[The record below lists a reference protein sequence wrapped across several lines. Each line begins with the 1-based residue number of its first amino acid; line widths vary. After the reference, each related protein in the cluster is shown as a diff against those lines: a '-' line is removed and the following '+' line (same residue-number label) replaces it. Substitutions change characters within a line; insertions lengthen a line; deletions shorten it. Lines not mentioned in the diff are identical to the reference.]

1 MMYWLTG
8 AFGAD
13 PFAIARQNVAE
24 IDDFLRQGNFRPFGR
39 FIVYVEQTS
48 IFEIATGTGVAP
60 HILQGMVRLVMV
72 SALAVVATC
81 FMLALYRSA
90 ESAGSKT
97 LVTTDLQ
104 SVSTDVPNMSR
115 QLPAT
120 LAAFPMVLA
129 STIVVSGSL
138 HPVSFFP
145 FYFIAMT
152 MFLLL
157 ISLYVGSQRA
167 ISQRELGKFDVFV
180 CVVSGMIS
188 AMTSEILYLV
198 PVVCMLT
205 IVARGTLSRITPQE
219 MIRNAASRRFAA
231 LLAGF
236 LVVFIPSRILIAIEC
251 SRYNCYEGS
260 EAVLSAL
267 SFEQWIGR
275 AMAGLQWDTLS
286 SAIQG
291 EYDTVSSARSYGDF
305 VSNVWLLFVVAFMV
319 YFAVSAG
326 RRLAR
331 AHGPD
336 QALPPAAQ
344 FRLGNVLI
352 GLGSV
357 LALSTALM
365 VSLSEGL
372 QGWHE
377 RGFGLDQW
385 RDSLLVQISWAFI
398 LYGIVLAVLSRM
410 PRRKTGSPVSRRI
423 LAGVAAILILVMSLN
438 AFAANDKFGI
448 WRRSDSAGN
457 VVNLIST
464 ASVEFDRSDEGQA
477 IRCEIMSM
485 YADRNCENCWHS
497 GKRVLEELNTLS
509 RSKYGQDFCPSLD

>member
-1 MMYWLTG
+1 MYWLTG

-13 PFAIARQNVAE
+13 PFAIARQNVVE
-24 IDDFLRQGNFRPFGR
+24 IGDFLRQGNFRPLGR
-39 FIVYVEQTS
+39 FIVYMEQTS
-48 IFEIATGTGVAP
+48 IFEIAAGTGIAP
-60 HILQGMVRLVMV
+60 HILQGILRLVMV
-72 SALAVVATC
+72 STLAVVATC
-81 FMLALYRSA
+81 FILALYRSA
-90 ESAGSKT
+90 QAAGASKP
-97 LVTTDLQ
+97 LVTNDTS
-104 SVSTDVPNMSR
+104 SVST
-115 QLPAT
+115 QLPST

-145 FYFIAMT
+145 FYYIAMT
-152 MFLLL
+152 IFLLL
-157 ISLYVGSQRA
+157 ISLYVGSEKA
-167 ISQRELGKFDVFV
+167 ISQRDLGKYDVFA
-180 CVVSGMIS
+180 CVLSGMVS

-198 PVVCMLT
+198 PVACVLT
-205 IVARGTLSRITPQE
+205 IVARGTLSRMSPE
-219 MIRNAASRRFAA
+219 DMIRSAAARRFAA

-236 LVVFIPSRILIAIEC
+236 LVVFIPSRIAIAIEC
-251 SRYNCYEGS
+251 SRHDCYEGS

-286 SAIQG
+286 STIGG
-291 EYDTVSSARSYGDF
+291 EYDNISSSRSYSDF
-305 VSNVWLLFVVAFMV
+305 VTNVWLLFVVASMV

-326 RRLAR
+326 TRLAR
-331 AHGPD
+331 ARRPD
-336 QALPPAAQ
+336 QALPATAQ
-344 FRLGNVLI
+344 SRLGVALI
-352 GLGSV
+352 AFGGV

-398 LYGIVLAVLSRM
+398 LYGMALAVLSHM
-410 PRRKTGSPVSRRI
+410 PRREGGGPVVSRT
-423 LAGVAAILILVMSLN
+423 LAVVATVLILVVSLN
-438 AFAANDKFGI
+438 AFVANDTFAI
-448 WRRSDSAGN
+448 WRRSDSVGS

-477 IRCEIMSM
+477 IRCELMSV
-485 YADRNCENCWHS
+485 YADRNCKNCWHS
-497 GKRVLEELNTLS
+497 GERTLEELNNLS
-509 RSKYGQDFCPSLD
+509 RSKHGEDFCPSLD